1 MPRIVLPLL
10 LALFPL
16 FAIAD
21 NTDANLVY
29 AYHKKQS
36 DKLLLVLR
44 LFDDGTYQ
52 HTKYTNKKIYHDYGT
67 YIPRRKRITFVSE
80 NKKRGFTSVA
90 GKTYFVSKKG
100 LHKSRMDM
108 LLGKNEIMRT
118 DEEEEYVREWT
129 YNPLLKD
136 GEQKSVN
143 PVVGHKAP
151 ETPVV
156 PAKTKENNYGY
167 DAGFDAAAWV
177 KSYYVG
183 LTNKYVSPFTP
194 IIEKHYCGPSCYYTV
209 INGQAVAWDGD
220 TARGALFSEFE
231 TVIHETVHHCNGF
244 GNALIQPG
252 IIIDMQRSD
261 RFKSEEV
268 KAIIPA
274 DAPNQ
279 IFRYK
284 TYLGEGAGVS
294 SNVDGI
300 FGLMDEF
307 SAYQN
312 GCTAATLAADKAF
325 SLGDE
330 KTGKA
335 LLGQARGTYFAYY
348 EFALF
353 IAWYLEYAEQFY
365 PEMYTKFMANK
376 NLRVAFTL
384 NEMLY
389 LETLRKMDSLSKSPG
404 AYTVYNGF
412 AGKELEKH
420 QATLNKFRVKGV
432 TLSNYRAFITN

>member
-10 LALFPL
+10 LALLPL
-16 FAIAD
+16 FAVAD
-21 NTDANLVY
+21 NTEANLIY

-67 YIPRRKRITFVSE
+67 YAQRRKRITFVSE

-90 GKTYFVSKKG
+90 GKTYFVSKQG

-108 LLGKNEIMRT
+108 LLGKNEIMRPN
-118 DEEEEYVREWT
+118 DEEVYARDWT
-129 YNPLLKD
+129 NNPLRKPE
-136 GEQKSVN
+136 EQHPDNSGTLV
-143 PVVGHKAP
+143 KAP
-151 ETPVV
+151 ETPAA
-156 PAKTKENNYGY
+156 PTKTKENNYGY
-167 DAGFDAAAWV
+167 EAGFDAAAWV
-177 KSYYVG
+177 KSYYIG
-183 LTNKYVSPFTP
+183 LTDKYVSPFTP
-194 IIEKHYCGPSCYYTV
+194 IIDKHYCGPSCYYTV
-209 INGQAVAWDGD
+209 INGQRIEWDGD
-220 TARGALFSEFE
+220 TARVELFSEFE

-252 IIIDMQRSD
+252 IIIDMKRSE

-284 TYLGEGAGVS
+284 TYMGEGAGVS

-312 GCTAATLAADKAF
+312 GCTAATLAAEKAF

-335 LLGQARGTYFAYY
+335 LLGQARGTYFAYF
-348 EFALF
+348 EFSLF
-353 IAWYLEYAEQFY
+353 IAWYLEFAEQFY
-365 PEMYTKFMANK
+365 PEMYKKFMANK

-384 NEMLY
+384 NEMVY
-389 LETLRKMDSLSKSPG
+389 MQTLQKMDTLAKTPG
-404 AYTVYNGF
+404 AYSVYDGF

-432 TLSNYRAFITN
+432 TLSNYKTFITD